1 MKSPGENRAIF
12 LLFQYVAGEHISPI
26 MLNRHLT
33 SMVNTGFNEVPRRI
47 PLRSVVELGLMNL
60 IARMAIPCLLA
71 TVAFV
76 GPAVSADYDPPLV
89 IDAPEAVDEFVPVEV
104 GSGWYLRGDVGYPMN
119 KPFRHSSVPMGA
131 GTFEDETSLLTGSVG
146 MGYQF
151 NSFLRAELNAS
162 ILPSNRFARVY
173 SSNCTGTETTIITD
187 AAGNPIAGNINNNA
201 SRPCMG
207 SDEARNKAYNI
218 GASGFVDLGT
228 FIGFTPYVGGGV
240 GVTYNKSSLSAGM
253 KDCVPTTNTT
263 GFTSVDFAC
272 DRPVEYAG
280 TRTPW
285 ATPPQRAGLGRYL
298 EG

>member
-1 MKSPGENRAIF
+1 
-12 LLFQYVAGEHISPI
+12 
-26 MLNRHLT
+26 
-33 SMVNTGFNEVPRRI
+33 
-47 PLRSVVELGLMNL
+47 MNL

-71 TVAFV
+71 SVAYV
-76 GPAVSADYDPPLV
+76 GPSASADYDPPLV

-173 SSNCTGTETTIITD
+173 TSNCSGTETTIITD
-187 AAGNPIAGNINNNA
+187 AAGNPIAGNINSNA

-207 SDEARNKAYNI
+207 SDEARNKAYNV

-240 GVTYNKSSLSAGM
+240 GVTYNKSALSAGM
-253 KDCVPTTNTT
+253 KDCIPTTNTT

-280 TRTPW
+280 TRTSQSRYDFSYSL
-285 ATPPQRAGLGRYL
+285 AAGVAYQVSQNVKLELGYEYLASPTARYVVFDGVNSTVHKGVDYHQVKL
-298 EG
+298 GVRYALW